1 MTNGYTVIAI
11 LRYLVAYSVNN
22 GPWKTLGVKTRPIS
36 QQYLVYQLQPEA
48 VAGQ

>member
-1 MTNGYTVIAI
+1 VT
-11 LRYLVAYSVNN
+11 YSVNG
-22 GPWKTLGVKTRPIS
+22 GPWNTLGVKTRPFS